1 MIYQL
6 LCKVRELNDFAW
18 PDRPSQT
25 ALPVAKPGYPFIF
38 AGAFTTAVL
47 ALLGLTI
54 MALLGLGITFFIVYF
69 FRDPDRIVPNSAGT
83 VVSPADGRVIT
94 VELAATTPYYDGECK
109 KVSIFMSV
117 FNVHVNRIPYEGTIR
132 SISYFPGKF
141 IAASRDKASSDNERN
156 AVFIETDQG
165 KQITAVQIAG
175 LIARRIICTVQGGDA
190 VRRGQR
196 LGMIC
201 FGSRVDLYLPSDT
214 AIEVTNGDRVKAGA
228 SVIGVL
234 P

>member
-1 MIYQL
+1 M
-6 LCKVRELNDFAW
+6 NDFAW

-25 ALPVAKPGYPFIF
+25 AFPVAKPGYPFIF

-47 ALLGLTI
+47 ALLGLTFS
-54 MALLGLGITFFIVYF
+54 ALLGLGITFFIVYF
-69 FRDPDRIVPNSAGT
+69 FRDPDRIVTNSVGT
-83 VVSPADGRVIT
+83 VVSPADGRVIA
-94 VELAATTPYYDGECK
+94 VEPVVTTPYYDGECK

-117 FNVHVNRIPYEGTIR
+117 FNVHVNRIPHEGTIR
-132 SISYFPGKF
+132 SIRYFPGKF

-156 AVFIETDQG
+156 AVVIETDQG
-165 KQITAVQIAG
+165 KKIAAVQIAG
-175 LIARRIICTVQGGDA
+175 LIARRIICTIQSGDV

-201 FGSRVDLYLPSDT
+201 FGSRVDLYLPGDT
-214 AIEVTNGDRVKAGA
+214 VIEVASGDRVKAGA
-228 SVIGVL
+228 STIGVL